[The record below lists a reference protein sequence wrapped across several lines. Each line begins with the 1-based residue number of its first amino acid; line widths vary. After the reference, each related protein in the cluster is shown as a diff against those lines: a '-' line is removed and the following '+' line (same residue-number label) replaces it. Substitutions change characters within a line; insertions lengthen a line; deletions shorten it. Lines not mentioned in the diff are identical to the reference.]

1 MKAQGTDLN
10 NALRLWIHSI
20 LTAEKFTRGYRRKL
34 ISFDILIQDPA
45 SVLEACLKLV
55 ELVTDPEKTS
65 SIVDYNTEG
74 RPEAFDQ
81 ATAFIDKSLR
91 RQRAVITE
99 KDLSET
105 GRTRDNTLINL
116 ANETYRAI
124 LSNITDDEGISRVLD
139 EIAPR
144 LLSALA

>member
-1 MKAQGTDLN
+1 
-10 NALRLWIHSI
+10 LRLWIHSI
-20 LTAEKFTRGYRRKL
+20 LTTEKFTRGYRRKL
-34 ISFDILIQDPA
+34 ISFDILIQDPGR
-45 SVLEACLKLV
+45 VLEACLNLV
-55 ELVTDPEKTS
+55 EHGTDPEKTS
-65 SIVDYNTEG
+65 SFVDFKTEG
-74 RPEAFDQ
+74 RPETFDQ

-105 GRTRDNTLINL
+105 GRTRDNRLINL
-116 ANETYRAI
+116 ADETYQAI
-124 LSNITDDEGISRVLD
+124 LSIITDDEGISRVLD